1 MARERWFYAQGNQR
15 RGPVPFTQLV
25 ESVLAQ
31 PDPRAAFVWR
41 KGFADWTRAE
51 DVPEVERRVAPFLA
65 RKEAEEAA
73 RRAPASAPVPAAV
86 VPARPAPTAPGS
98 PALVYGGIAAGVVVI
113 GLLAWLLWPS
123 SRPAPPPQPMP
134 LGGTTAENAPA
145 VVIPAPTG
153 GGATGGAGQGGSAP
167 EGSAP
172 GGAAA
177 ATPAPVVSARP
188 APTPVAAVVGNRE
201 ADLPPSE
208 VRKLRG
214 VAAWAGD
221 TLKLTVYN
229 GTSWRVT
236 EIYVRI
242 GRFRGDDFVEDPRPL
257 LLLPPGGQVDAGVAD
272 LMNKVAPDRKKP
284 GLNPLDTGPF
294 QGRAGQQ
301 PDNFR
306 WEIETARGYAPR

>member
-1 MARERWFYAQGNQR
+1 MARERWFYAQGSER
-15 RGPVPFTQLV
+15 RGPLPFPQLV
-25 ESVLAQ
+25 EAVLAQ
-31 PDPRAAFVWR
+31 PDPRAVLIWR
-41 KGFADWTRAE
+41 KGFAAWTRSE

-65 RKEAEEAA
+65 RRDAEEAA
-73 RRAPASAPVPAAV
+73 RRAPVVEPVALPPPAA
-86 VPARPAPTAPGS
+86 PRKRADPT
-98 PALVYGGIAAGVVVI
+98 LLYGGIAAGFVMI
-113 GLLAWLLWPS
+113 GLVAWLLWPRS
-123 SRPAPPPQPMP
+123 KPPVIPQPLP

-145 VVIPAPTG
+145 VVIPAPAG
-153 GGATGGAGQGGSAP
+153 GGPPAPVATPTTLAP
-167 EGSAP
+167 VAP
-172 GGAAA
+172 ASPA
-177 ATPAPVVSARP
+177 ATPRPTVVS
-188 APTPVAAVVGNRE
+188 NRE

-208 VRKLRG
+208 ARKLRG

-229 GTSWRVT
+229 GTAWRVT
-236 EIYVRI
+236 ELYVRI
-242 GRFRGDDFVEDPRPL
+242 GRFQGDTFIEDPRPI

-306 WEIETARGYAPR
+306 WEIETARGYPPQ